1 MILAPLAFATSGFD
15 ASTPAETFT
24 GQETYTRDGA
34 TQLWSA
40 VERLED
46 PDRTLFAAGQYNG
59 VTAWQDTDYSPWIA
73 TCFGTSEPH
82 TSAALLHVGLYEAYS
97 SGTPILFVP
106 GAGDNG
112 SRGFITMAR
121 HMELEGRPVYAVT
134 FAHSHGDVLEQAEI
148 VADAIARVK
157 ARTGAAQVDVVSHSK
172 GGIATA
178 VYLSNADGAEWGDD
192 AYELVGTRYR
202 GDVRKAV
209 FVATPLSGID
219 TAFRWPLANLWSLD
233 WDSALSPTS
242 WGAYWPYGTSS
253 WAYSVDLAAQDFLP
267 DDGDLFP
274 GHRQLLERHPEH
286 DLPGEMPWLGAYSVQ
301 PDWYTTYEGGL
312 GYWSMSGGI
321 DEAIE
326 AGGGLLARLQANGVD
341 PAVQIYLLAG
351 ENPIMPNGTDQFL
364 TEYFGEQWSEMA
376 EQNADAWGELVADA
390 ISHGTAPDGVTDEEV
405 AGLAGG
411 DLVLGE
417 VSGASD
423 GLVFVTSAT
432 AGDRL
437 GARGAVVVDTYV
449 ANLSHLDLL
458 YASPITGEL
467 LIEAADADPEGSGWM
482 RAFGERYTEADTI
495 GWVDAALADPDDGG
509 DDTGDPPG
517 DDTGEPPGDDSGD
530 PADTDED
537 GGQDFGDGG
546 WGEGCKGCD
555 AGGVGGAWLAT
566 LIAGAVARR
575 RGR

>member
-1 MILAPLAFATSGFD
+1 MMALVALAHATAGFD
-15 ASTPAETFT
+15 ASAAAETFT
-24 GQETYTRDGA
+24 GQETFTLDGA
-34 TQLWSA
+34 VQLWSA

-46 PDRTLFAAGQYNG
+46 PDRTLFAAGEYNE
-59 VTAWQDTDYSPWIA
+59 VTAWQDADYAPWIA

-82 TSAALLHVGLYEAYS
+82 TSAALLHVGLYEAYAA
-97 SGTPILFVP
+97 GTPILFVP

-134 FAHSHGDVLEQAEI
+134 FAHAHGDVFQQAEI
-148 VADAIARVK
+148 VADAVARVK

-178 VYLSNADGAEWGDD
+178 VYLSNHEAAAWSDADYVA
-192 AYELVGTRYR
+192 VGTRYR

-219 TAFRWPLANLWSLD
+219 TAFRWPLANLTSLEG
-233 WDSALSPTS
+233 DSALSPTS
-242 WGAYWPYGTSS
+242 WGTYYPYGTAT
-253 WAYSVDLAAQDFLP
+253 WNVTTDLAAQDFLP
-267 DDGDLFP
+267 EDGDLFP

-286 DLPGEMPWLGAYSVQ
+286 DLPGEQPWLGAYSVQ

-321 DEAIE
+321 DAAVE
-326 AGGGLLARLQANGVD
+326 AGGDLLAELATNGVD
-341 PAVQIYLLAG
+341 PDVQLYLVAG
-351 ENPIMPNGTDQFL
+351 QNPIMPNGTDDFVAE
-364 TEYFGEQWSEMA
+364 TFGDQWSEVT
-376 EQNADAWGELVADA
+376 EQSLDAWGELVAA
-390 ISHGTAPDGVTDEEV
+390 AASRGIVPEGVTTEEI
-405 AGLAGG
+405 AGIASG

-417 VSGASD
+417 VSGESD

-432 AGDRL
+432 AGERL
-437 GARGAVVVDTYV
+437 TARGAVVVDTYV
-449 ANLSHLDLL
+449 ADLSHLDLL

-467 LIEAADADPEGSGWM
+467 LVEAADADPEGSGWM
-482 RAFGERYTEADTI
+482 RAFGERYTAADTI
-495 GWVDAALADPDDGG
+495 GWVDAALADPEGAGDTGSA
-509 DDTGDPPG
+509 DDTGA
-517 DDTGEPPGDDSGD
+517 
-530 PADTDED
+530 PADDD
-537 GGQDFGDGG
+537 PKGSFGDGG

-566 LIAGAVARR
+566 LIALGMARR
-575 RGR
+575 RR